1 MTLECLALCFHVCL
15 KLTFSSPSMSQEVP
29 NIRASRFLS
38 IEEMNKTK
46 NIASFFFSGS
56 SLFQLCLSCL
66 LTSVSPTGKWSARV
80 QSPLD
85 LLISHSTQKRCY
97 YMTSSVQI
105 MEWNSVFLMFL
116 QLFTIFQLAGNFCNK
131 AFKLRIEHEKG
142 KMTLLSAKYDVVL
155 NRLQNS
161 KGGERSSLGRKKE
174 RGPDWKT
181 RDLSTALALSA
192 SWSPLGH
199 LN

>member
-29 NIRASRFLS
+29 NIRASMFLS
-38 IEEMNKTK
+38 IQEVNKTK

-66 LTSVSPTGKWSARV
+66 LTSVSPTRKWSARV

-105 MEWNSVFLMFL
+105 MEWNSVLLMFL
-116 QLFTIFQLAGNFCNK
+116 QLFTIFQLAGNFCK
-131 AFKLRIEHEKG
+131 RP
-142 KMTLLSAKYDVVL
+142 
-155 NRLQNS
+155 
-161 KGGERSSLGRKKE
+161 SSLELNMKKE
-174 RGPDWKT
+174 KWHFY
-181 RDLSTALALSA
+181 LINMMLC
-192 SWSPLGH
+192 
-199 LN
+199 